1 MPQPLLLYPED
12 LIKLLVAF
20 FLGSLLGF
28 EREFHHKFAGLRT
41 IILICV
47 GACLFTIFSYRL
59 AGDKDPTRIAAAV
72 VTGVGF
78 IGAGVIIH
86 EGGAVR
92 GLTTAS
98 TIWLAAALGIGAG
111 GGYLLFS
118 LVATLLALLVL
129 WGLPRLERRIEGLR
143 VVRTYRVTTAA
154 DAASRAHVLD
164 QFRRANLPAE
174 QESEEKRGTEMTCI
188 WIARGSP
195 EAHRRLAD
203 FLLSDPQ
210 VLAYEGSL
218 PG

>member
-1 MPQPLLLYPED
+1 MSQLFLLYPDD
-12 LIKLLVAF
+12 LVRLLAAF
-20 FLGSLLGF
+20 VLGSLLGF

-59 AGDKDPTRIAAAV
+59 AGDSDPTRIAAAV

-86 EGGAVR
+86 EGGEVR

-111 GGYLLFS
+111 GGFLLFS
-118 LVATLLALLVL
+118 FIATVMALIVL
-129 WGLPRLERRIEGLR
+129 WGLPRVERRIEQLR
-143 VVRTYRVTTAA
+143 VIRSYEITFAS
-154 DAASRAHVLD
+154 DAASRAHVQD
-164 QFRRANLPAE
+164 QFRRAGLSFE
-174 QESEEKRGTEMTCI
+174 QESEEKRGVEMICT
-188 WIARGSP
+188 WIAHGSP
-195 EAHRRLAD
+195 EAHQRFKDALLA
-203 FLLSDPQ
+203 DPQ
-210 VLAYEGSL
+210 VLAYESSL

>member
-1 MPQPLLLYPED
+1 MPQPPLFYPED
-12 LIKLLVAF
+12 LVRLLVAF

-47 GACLFTIFSYRL
+47 GAALFTIFSYRL
-59 AGDKDPTRIAAAV
+59 AGDNDPTRIAAAV

-86 EGGAVR
+86 EGGEVR

-98 TIWLAAALGIGAG
+98 TIWLAAALGVGAG

-118 LVATLLALLVL
+118 FVATLLVLLVL
-129 WGLPRLERRIEGLR
+129 WGLPRLERRIERIR
-143 VVRTYRVTTAA
+143 VIRTYRVTTAA
-154 DAASRAHVLD
+154 DATAREHVQS
-164 QFRRANLPAE
+164 QFRRVGLSFEKEA
-174 QESEEKRGTEMTCI
+174 EEKRGDQLTCV
-188 WIARGSP
+188 WVARGSP
-195 EAHRRLAD
+195 EAHQQLAD
-203 FLLSDPQ
+203 LLLADPQ
-210 VLAYEGSL
+210 ALAFESSL

>member
-86 EGGAVR
+86 EGGEVR

-118 LVATLLALLVL
+118 RRCWLLVL
-129 WGLPRLERRIEGLR
+129 VCASASHERFGDR
-143 VVRTYRVTTAA
+143 TTATTA
-154 DAASRAHVLD
+154 RT
-164 QFRRANLPAE
+164 RRARMCRISSSAPA
-174 QESEEKRGTEMTCI
+174 
-188 WIARGSP
+188 
-195 EAHRRLAD
+195 
-203 FLLSDPQ
+203 
-210 VLAYEGSL
+210 
-218 PG
+218 

>member
-1 MPQPLLLYPED
+1 MAQPLSFFPED

-20 FLGSLLGF
+20 ALGGLLGF

-47 GACLFTIFSYRL
+47 GAALFTIFSARL

-78 IGAGVIIH
+78 LGAGVIIH
-86 EGGAVR
+86 EGGEVR

-98 TIWLAAALGIGAG
+98 TIWLAAALGIGVG

-118 LVATLLALLVL
+118 FVATLLALLVL
-129 WGLPRLERRIEGLR
+129 WGLPRVERGIEGIR
-143 VVRTYRVTTAA
+143 VVRSYRITTAA
-154 DAASRAHVLD
+154 NVAARAHVWE
-164 QFRRANLPAE
+164 QFEHVGLSFE
-174 QESEEKRGTEMTCI
+174 QEAEEKRGDEMISI
-188 WIARGSP
+188 WLTRGASA
-195 EAHRRLAD
+195 AHQQLVD
-203 FLLSDPQ
+203 LLLNDPQ
-210 VLAYEGSL
+210 VLAFEGSS